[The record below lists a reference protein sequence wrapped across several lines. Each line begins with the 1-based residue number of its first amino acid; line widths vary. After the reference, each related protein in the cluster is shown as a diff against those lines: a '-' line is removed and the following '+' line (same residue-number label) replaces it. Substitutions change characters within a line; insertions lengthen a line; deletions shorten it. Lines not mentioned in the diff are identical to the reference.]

1 MHTTTVSRPP
11 VLATISRLSVLT
23 TISRLPIPWRKR
35 ISYAALG
42 AGLLMAGLLSG
53 AAMNTKGLL
62 SIGSGGGKVPI
73 YIASDSR
80 VTDPVTLNAGF
91 APVAKTVMP
100 AVVTVQTSSRVRR
113 QQIHFFGEPVWPFD
127 SDPFHDFFFRRGTP
141 DDDES
146 ETPRR
151 PNARRLQSPEDR
163 GHLEPT
169 GIGSGVIVSP
179 DGYIL
184 TNNHVVDGA
193 DKVEVTL
200 NDRRNFTAR
209 VVGVDPPSD
218 IAALKIDGGS
228 FPTLTIGD
236 SNKVEVG
243 DVVLAVGNPLGVGQ
257 TITMGIIS
265 AKGRSTS
272 ASSGSGSY
280 EDFLQTDA
288 AINRGN
294 SGGALVNL
302 KGELIGIPSQI
313 LSQTGGNI
321 GIGFAIPTAMARSV
335 MDQLIKNGK
344 VRRGKLGVTIGD
356 LTPEMASQFGFK
368 GTQGALVQDTEPGQA
383 AERAGVKAGDIF
395 TEFQGQRIEDS
406 SRLRNLV
413 AQAPPGS
420 TVRFKVWRDGSEREL
435 TATLSE
441 MDPKAVAAGLTRGGS
456 SPTGGALSGVSVES
470 LTSETARRWNL
481 PQSARGVVITEVD
494 PDSGAAG
501 AGLERGDV
509 IEEVN
514 RQPVANAGEFEAA
527 LKKAGKQSVLLRV
540 RRGDHAS
547 FVVVKPRE

>member
-1 MHTTTVSRPP
+1 MHTTTTSRLP
-11 VLATISRLSVLT
+11 VLAAISRLPVLT
-23 TISRLPIPWRKR
+23 TISRLPVLWRRR
-35 ISYAALG
+35 ILYSAIG
-42 AGLLMAGLLSG
+42 AGLLLAGLLSG
-53 AAMNTKGLL
+53 AAMNAKGLL
-62 SIGSGGGKVPI
+62 SFDSGGDKVPI

-80 VTDPVTLNAGF
+80 VADPVTLNAGF
-91 APVAKTVMP
+91 APVAKAVTP
-100 AVVTVQTSSRVRR
+100 AVVTVQISSRIRR
-113 QQIHFFGEPVWPFD
+113 QQIHSFDDPSWPFD
-127 SDPFHDFFFRRGTP
+127 LDPFRDFFRRGTP
-141 DDDES
+141 DNDES
-146 ETPRR
+146 QTPRR
-151 PNARRLQSPEDR
+151 RQSPEHR
-163 GHLEPT
+163 GRLQPT

-200 NDRRNFTAR
+200 NDRRSFTAR
-209 VVGVDPPSD
+209 VVGADPPSD
-218 IAALKIDGGS
+218 IAVLKIDGGGL
-228 FPTLTIGD
+228 PTIPLGD

-265 AKGRSTS
+265 AKGRSTR

-302 KGELIGIPSQI
+302 RGELIGIPSQI

-321 GIGFAIPTAMARSV
+321 GIGFAIPTAMARNV

-344 VRRGKLGVTIGD
+344 VKRGKLGVTITD
-356 LTPEMASQFGFK
+356 LTQDLASQFGFK
-368 GTQGALVQDTEPGQA
+368 GTQGALVQDIEPGQP
-383 AERAGVKAGDIF
+383 AERAGVQAGDIF
-395 TEFQGQRIEDS
+395 TEFQGQRVEDS

-420 TVRFKVWRDGSEREL
+420 TVRVKVWRDGAEREL

-441 MDPKAVAAGLTRGGS
+441 MDPKTIAGAAAGGGS
-456 SPTGGALSGVSVES
+456 GPTDSALSGVSVDS
-470 LTSETARRWNL
+470 LTPETARRLNL
-481 PQSARGVVITEVD
+481 PPGARGVVVTDVD
-494 PDSGAAG
+494 ADSGAAD
-501 AGLERGDV
+501 AGLQRGDV

-514 RQPVANAGEFEAA
+514 RQPVASPGEFEAA
-527 LKKAGKQSVLLRV
+527 LKKAGKQSVLLRM
-540 RRGDHAS
+540 RRGERAR
-547 FVVVKPRE
+547 FIVVKPRE

>member
-1 MHTTTVSRPP
+1 MHTTIISRLP
-11 VLATISRLSVLT
+11 VLATISRLPVLT
-23 TISRLPIPWRKR
+23 TISRLPVLWRRR
-35 ISYAALG
+35 ILYSALG
-42 AGLLMAGLLSG
+42 AGLLLAGLLSG
-53 AAMNTKGLL
+53 AAMNAKGLL
-62 SIGSGGGKVPI
+62 SFDSGGDKVPI

-80 VTDPVTLNAGF
+80 VADPVTLNAGF
-91 APVAKTVMP
+91 APVAKAVTP
-100 AVVTVQTSSRVRR
+100 AVVTVQISSRIRR
-113 QQIHFFGEPVWPFD
+113 QQIHSFGDPSRQFD
-127 SDPFHDFFFRRGTP
+127 LDPFRDFFFRRGTP
-141 DDDES
+141 DDES
-146 ETPRR
+146 LTPRR
-151 PNARRLQSPEDR
+151 RQSPEDR
-163 GHLEPT
+163 GRLQPT

-193 DKVEVTL
+193 DKVEVSL
-200 NDRRNFTAR
+200 NDRRSFTAR
-209 VVGVDPPSD
+209 VVGADPPSD
-218 IAALKIDGGS
+218 IAVLKIDGGG
-228 FPTLTIGD
+228 FPTIPLGD

-265 AKGRSTS
+265 AKGRSTR

-321 GIGFAIPTAMARSV
+321 GIGFAIPTAMARNV

-344 VRRGKLGVTIGD
+344 VKRGKLGVTITD
-356 LTPEMASQFGFK
+356 LTQDLTSQFGFK
-368 GTQGALVQDTEPGQA
+368 GTQGALVQDIEPGQP
-383 AERAGVKAGDIF
+383 AERAGVQAGDIF
-395 TEFQGQRIEDS
+395 TEFQGQRVEDS

-420 TVRFKVWRDGSEREL
+420 TVRFKVWRDGAEREL

-441 MDPKAVAAGLTRGGS
+441 MDPKTIAAAAAGGGS
-456 SPTGGALSGVSVES
+456 GPTDSALSGVSVDS
-470 LTSETARRWNL
+470 LTSESARRLNL
-481 PQSARGVVITEVD
+481 PPGARGVMVTDVD
-494 PDSGAAG
+494 PDSGAAD
-501 AGLERGDV
+501 AGLQRGDV

-514 RQPVANAGEFEAA
+514 RQPVTSPGEFEAA
-527 LKKAGKQSVLLRV
+527 LKKAGKQSVLLRM
-540 RRGDHAS
+540 RRGERAS
-547 FVVVKPRE
+547 FIVVKPRE

>member
-1 MHTTTVSRPP
+1 MHTTTTSRLP
-11 VLATISRLSVLT
+11 VLAAISRLPVLT
-23 TISRLPIPWRKR
+23 TISRLPVLLRRR
-35 ISYAALG
+35 ILYSALG
-42 AGLLMAGLLSG
+42 AGLLLTGLLSG
-53 AAMNTKGLL
+53 AAMNAKGLL
-62 SIGSGGGKVPI
+62 SFDSGGDKVPI

-80 VTDPVTLNAGF
+80 VADPVTLNAGF
-91 APVAKTVMP
+91 APVAKAVTP
-100 AVVTVQTSSRVRR
+100 AVVTVQISSRIRR
-113 QQIHFFGEPVWPFD
+113 QQIHSFDDPSWPFD
-127 SDPFHDFFFRRGTP
+127 LDPFRDFFRRDKP
-141 DDDES
+141 DNDES
-146 ETPRR
+146 QTPRR
-151 PNARRLQSPEDR
+151 RQSPEDR
-163 GHLEPT
+163 GRLQPT

-200 NDRRNFTAR
+200 NDRRSFTAR
-209 VVGVDPPSD
+209 VVGADPPSD
-218 IAALKIDGGS
+218 IAVLKIDGGGL
-228 FPTLTIGD
+228 PTIPLGD

-265 AKGRSTS
+265 AKGRSTR

-302 KGELIGIPSQI
+302 RGELIGIPSQI

-321 GIGFAIPTAMARSV
+321 GIGFAIPTAMARNV

-344 VRRGKLGVTIGD
+344 VKRGKLGVMITD
-356 LTPEMASQFGFK
+356 LTQDLTSQFGFK
-368 GTQGALVQDTEPGQA
+368 GTQGALVQDIEPGQP
-383 AERAGVKAGDIF
+383 AERAGVQAGDIF
-395 TEFQGQRIEDS
+395 TEFQGQRVEDS

-420 TVRFKVWRDGSEREL
+420 TVRFKVWREGAEREL

-441 MDPKAVAAGLTRGGS
+441 MDPKTIAGGPARGGAG
-456 SPTGGALSGVSVES
+456 PTDSALSGVSVDS
-470 LTSETARRWNL
+470 LTPETARRLNL
-481 PQSARGVVITEVD
+481 PPGARGVVVTDVD
-494 PDSGAAG
+494 ADSGAAD
-501 AGLERGDV
+501 AGLQRGDV

-514 RQPVANAGEFEAA
+514 RQPVAGPGEFEAA
-527 LKKAGKQSVLLRV
+527 LKKAGKQSVLLRM
-540 RRGDHAS
+540 RRGERAS
-547 FVVVKPRE
+547 FIVVKPRE

>member
-1 MHTTTVSRPP
+1 MHT
-11 VLATISRLSVLT
+11 AIKSRLPVLT
-23 TISRLPIPWRKR
+23 TISKLPAPWRKR
-35 ISYAALG
+35 ILYGALV
-42 AGLLMAGLLSG
+42 AGLLLAGLLSG
-53 AAMNTKGLL
+53 AAMNAKGLMPF
-62 SIGSGGGKVPI
+62 GSGGDKVPI

-80 VTDPVTLNAGF
+80 AADPVTLNAGF
-91 APVAKTVMP
+91 APVARAVTP
-100 AVVTVQTSSRVRR
+100 AVVTVQTSSRIRR
-113 QQIHFFGEPVWPFD
+113 QQIHFFDEPFWPFE

-146 ETPRR
+146 QTPRR
-151 PNARRLQSPEDR
+151 QTPRRRQSPEDR
-163 GHLEPT
+163 GQLAPS
-169 GIGSGVIVSP
+169 GLGSGVIVSP

-193 DKVEVTL
+193 DKVEVIL
-200 NDRRNFTAR
+200 KDRRSFTAK
-209 VVGVDPPSD
+209 VVGADPPSD
-218 IAALKIDGGS
+218 IAVLKIDGGG
-228 FPTLTIGD
+228 FPTIALGD

-265 AKGRSTS
+265 AKGRSTR

-288 AINRGN
+288 AINHGN

-313 LSQTGGNI
+313 LSQTGANI
-321 GIGFAIPTAMARSV
+321 GIGFAIPTAMARNV

-344 VRRGKLGVTIGD
+344 VRRGKLGVTITD
-356 LTPEMASQFGFK
+356 LTQDLASQFGFK
-368 GTQGALVQDTEPGQA
+368 GTQGALVQDTEPGQP
-383 AERAGVKAGDIF
+383 AERAGVKAGDIV
-395 TEFQGQRIEDS
+395 TEFQGQRVEDS

-420 TVRFKVWRDGSEREL
+420 TVRFKVWRDGAEREL

-441 MDPKAVAAGLTRGGS
+441 MDPKAVAAGAARGGS
-456 SPTGGALSGVSVES
+456 SPTGSALSGVSVES

-481 PQSARGVVITEVD
+481 PQSARGVVITDVD
-494 PDSGAAG
+494 PDSGAAD
-501 AGLERGDV
+501 AGLQRGDV

-514 RQPVANAGEFEAA
+514 RQPVASPGEFEAA
-527 LKKAGKQSVLLRV
+527 LKKAGKQSVLLRA

-547 FVVVKPRE
+547 FIVVKPRE

>member
-1 MHTTTVSRPP
+1 MHTTIISRLP
-11 VLATISRLSVLT
+11 VLAAISRLPVLT
-23 TISRLPIPWRKR
+23 TISRLPVLWRRR
-35 ISYAALG
+35 ILYGALG
-42 AGLLMAGLLSG
+42 AGLLLTGLLSG
-53 AAMNTKGLL
+53 AAMNAKGLL
-62 SIGSGGGKVPI
+62 SLDSGGDKVPI

-80 VTDPVTLNAGF
+80 VADPVTLNAGF
-91 APVAKTVMP
+91 APVAKAVTS
-100 AVVTVQTSSRVRR
+100 AVVTVQISSRIRR
-113 QQIHFFGEPVWPFD
+113 QQIHSFDDPSLPFNL
-127 SDPFHDFFFRRGTP
+127 DPFRDFFFHRGTP
-141 DDDES
+141 DNDES
-146 ETPRR
+146 RTPRR
-151 PNARRLQSPEDR
+151 RQSPEDR
-163 GHLEPT
+163 GRLQPT

-200 NDRRNFTAR
+200 NDRRSFTAR
-209 VVGVDPPSD
+209 VVGADPPSD
-218 IAALKIDGGS
+218 IAVLKIDGGGL
-228 FPTLTIGD
+228 PTVPLGD

-265 AKGRSTS
+265 AKGRSTR

-313 LSQTGGNI
+313 LSQTGANI
-321 GIGFAIPTAMARSV
+321 GIGFAIPTAMARNV

-344 VRRGKLGVTIGD
+344 VKRGKLGVTITD
-356 LTPEMASQFGFK
+356 LTQDLASQFGFK
-368 GTQGALVQDTEPGQA
+368 GTQGALVQDIEPGQP
-383 AERAGVKAGDIF
+383 AERAGVQAGDIF
-395 TEFQGQRIEDS
+395 TEFQGQRVEDS

-420 TVRFKVWRDGSEREL
+420 TVRFKVWRDGAEREL

-441 MDPKAVAAGLTRGGS
+441 MDPKTIAGAAAGGGS
-456 SPTGGALSGVSVES
+456 GPADSALSGVSVDS
-470 LTSETARRWNL
+470 LTPESARRLNL
-481 PQSARGVVITEVD
+481 PPGARGVIVTGVD
-494 PDSGAAG
+494 PDSGAAD
-501 AGLERGDV
+501 AGLQRGDV

-514 RQPVANAGEFEAA
+514 RQSVASTGEFEAA
-527 LKKAGKQSVLLRV
+527 LKKAGKQSVLLRM
-540 RRGDHAS
+540 RRGERAS
-547 FVVVKPRE
+547 FIVVKPRE